1 MEDELKRIGFIYS
14 KVYDKDNIRK
24 AIKNAQK
31 GKQFYQEVKEINKN
45 PEKYVNLLH
54 DMIKNKTY
62 KTSEYEVFIKND
74 KGKEREIYKLP
85 FFPDRVCHWA
95 IIQVVE
101 PYFINKL
108 NHCTHSA
115 IPKRGIHS
123 AFKQMD
129 SYMRNDIEGTK
140 YCLKLDVKKYY
151 PSIPHK
157 ELKDVYRRIFKDPD
171 LLWLIDEIIESGGSN
186 VGVPIG
192 NYLSQYSGNLYLYQF
207 DRWIKE
213 ELKIKYYIRYMDDIV
228 ILHKDKK
235 YLHNLKF
242 KINHYLHD
250 NLKLTIKENWQIF
263 PSRVRGID
271 FVGYRHFGDYVL
283 LRRSIATALKRKMR
297 KIQKKV
303 DKGIPIN
310 YSDWCSINS
319 YKGWLLWCNGYNLYC
334 KYIKPLEPI
343 ANDYYERDF
352 MRRAVD
358 EVLGLKF

>member
-1 MEDELKRIGFIYS
+1 MKRIGFIYS
-14 KVYDKDNIRK
+14 KVYDKDNIRQ

-31 GKQFYQEVKEINKN
+31 GKTHYQEVRAINNN
-45 PEKYVNLLH
+45 PEIYVNMLH
-54 DMIKNKTY
+54 NMIKNKTY

-74 KGKEREIYKLP
+74 KGKDREIYKLP

-115 IPKRGIHS
+115 IPDRGIHS
-123 AFKQMD
+123 AFRQLD
-129 SYMRNDIEGTK
+129 DYMRKDIESTK

-157 ELKDVYRRIFKDPD
+157 ELKMMYRRIFKDPN
-171 LLWLIDEIIESGGSN
+171 LLWLIDEIIDSGGN
-186 VGVPIG
+186 GVGVPIG

-213 ELKIKYYIRYMDDIV
+213 TLMIKYYIRYMDDMV
-228 ILHKDKK
+228 ILHHNKQFLHRLRLDIDE
-235 YLHNLKF
+235 YLNNNLQ
-242 KINHYLHD
+242 
-250 NLKLTIKENWQIF
+250 LTIKGNWQVF

-271 FVGYRHFGDYVL
+271 FVGYRHFGEYVL
-283 LRRSIATALKRKMR
+283 LRATIADALKTKMR

-303 DKGIPIN
+303 DSGFKLN
-310 YSDWCSINS
+310 YSDYCSINS
-319 YKGWLLWCNGYNLYC
+319 YKGWLKWCDGYGLY
-334 KYIKPLEPI
+334 KTYIYPLEN
-343 ANDYYERDF
+343 AVQQYYFEEVLNETKTKCAIKQRDF
-352 MRRAVD
+352 
-358 EVLGLKF
+358 

>member
-1 MEDELKRIGFIYS
+1 MKRIGFLYS
-14 KVYDKDNIRK
+14 KIYNKENIRL

-31 GKQFYQEVKEINKN
+31 GKLFYQEVKDINKN
-45 PEKYVNLLH
+45 TEKYVDILH
-54 DMIKNKTY
+54 DMLKNKTY

-123 AFKQMD
+123 AFNQLDK
-129 SYMRNDIEGTK
+129 YMKNDVDGTK

-157 ELKDVYRRIFKDPD
+157 ELKGVYRRIFKDMD

-192 NYLSQYSGNLYLYQF
+192 NYLSQYSGNLYLHQF
-207 DRWIKE
+207 DRWVKE
-213 ELKIKYYIRYMDDIV
+213 KLKIKYYIRYMDDIV
-228 ILHKDKK
+228 ILHEDKK
-235 YLHNLKF
+235 YLHNLF
-242 KINHYLHD
+242 VEINNYLRI
-250 NLKLTIKENWQIF
+250 NLKLTVKGNWQIF
-263 PSRVRGID
+263 PSRIRGID

-283 LRRSIATALKRKMR
+283 LRRSISTSMKRKMR
-297 KIQKKV
+297 KIKKKV
-303 DKGIPIN
+303 DKDIPIN

-319 YKGWLLWCNGYNLYC
+319 YRGWLKWCNGFNLYS
-334 KYIKPLEPI
+334 KYIEPLEHI
-343 ANDYYERDF
+343 EQTYYMEHINKNKNK
-352 MRRAVD
+352 
-358 EVLGLKF
+358 E

>member
-1 MEDELKRIGFIYS
+1 MKRIGFIYD
-14 KVYDKDNIRK
+14 KIYDKKNIRQ

-31 GKQFYQEVKEINKN
+31 GKKHYQEVKDINKN

-54 DMIKNKTY
+54 NMIKNKTY
-62 KTSEYEVFIKND
+62 KTSEYKVFIKND

-115 IPKRGIHS
+115 IPNRGIHS
-123 AFKQMD
+123 AFKQLD
-129 SYMRNDIEGTK
+129 KYMRNDSEGTK

-157 ELKDVYRRIFKDPD
+157 ELKGVYRRIFKDSD
-171 LLWLIDEIIESGGSN
+171 LLWLIDEIIESGGSD

-192 NYLSQYSGNLYLYQF
+192 NYLSQYSGNLYLYKF

-213 ELKIKYYIRYMDDIV
+213 TLKIKYYIRYMDDIV
-228 ILHKDKK
+228 ILHENKK
-235 YLHNLKF
+235 FLHEIFLKIKNYF
-242 KINHYLHD
+242 DEY
-250 NLKLTIKENWQIF
+250 LKLTIKDNWQIF

-271 FVGYRHFGDYVL
+271 FVGYRHFGNYVL
-283 LRRSIATALKRKMR
+283 LRNSIKKTLRTKIKNIDKNINNMKLKD
-297 KIQKKV
+297 I
-303 DKGIPIN
+303 
-310 YSDWCSINS
+310 CTINS
-319 YKGWLLWCNGYNLYC
+319 YKGWLKYCNGYNLYL
-334 KYIKPLEPI
+334 KYIYPYNNE
-343 ANDYYERDF
+343 
-352 MRRAVD
+352 
-358 EVLGLKF
+358 EVIK